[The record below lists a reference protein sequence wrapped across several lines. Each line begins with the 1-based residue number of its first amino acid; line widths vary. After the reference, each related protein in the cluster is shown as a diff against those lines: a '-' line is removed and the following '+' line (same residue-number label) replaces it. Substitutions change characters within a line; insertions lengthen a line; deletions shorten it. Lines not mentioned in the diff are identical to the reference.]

1 MNRILRVL
9 ETLVFLGVL
18 AACLG
23 PANAAQLQV
32 NGGAPYLCAA
42 VQGSNI
48 ANQTPVI
55 AYPCSGG
62 PNDHWQYIGGQLEGI
77 GTSSAGAKCPGW
89 GGKGDAP
96 GTLGG
101 FFPLGR
107 PINPTGVF
115 SRGPLYGVSTHPPI

>member
-48 ANQTPVI
+48 ANKTPVI
-55 AYPCSGG
+55 AYPCSRGRFFGPAHPPAPPSQWGRPVLVRGG
-62 PNDHWQYIGGQLEGI
+62 PRLEYCQQD
-77 GTSSAGAKCPGW
+77 AG
-89 GGKGDAP
+89 DR
-96 GTLGG
+96 L
-101 FFPLGR
+101 PLLRGA
-107 PINPTGVF
+107 ITGV
-115 SRGPLYGVSTHPPI
+115 